1 MVQNDL
7 VCSNHFLKQNSFIF
21 FQLKGI
27 GRVLIPRFFRT
38 LFDGG
43 VNEVYFQLKQT
54 KEIFHNTTL
63 SLDCEQASMITCF
76 GKPPHIKVCTEGHLI
91 LEYTFDDLMR
101 IKSWHFAIKQFRE
114 LIPRSIVAI
123 PVGF

>member
-1 MVQNDL
+1 MDQNDL
-7 VCSNHFLKQNSFIF
+7 VYSILLLFQNQLSFLLI
-21 FQLKGI
+21 KGI

-54 KEIFHNTTL
+54 KEIFHNPTL

-76 GKPPHIKVCTEGHLI
+76 GKPPYIKV
-91 LEYTFDDLMR
+91 
-101 IKSWHFAIKQFRE
+101 
-114 LIPRSIVAI
+114 
-123 PVGF
+123 

>member
-1 MVQNDL
+1 MDPNVL
-7 VCSNHFLKQNSFIF
+7 VCFFFLNPNSFFILF
-21 FQLKGI
+21 RIQGI

-54 KEIFHNTTL
+54 KESFHSPIL

-76 GKPPHIKVCTEGHLI
+76 GKPPYIKVRFNHRFNLSRFFC
-91 LEYTFDDLMR
+91 
-101 IKSWHFAIKQFRE
+101 
-114 LIPRSIVAI
+114 
-123 PVGF
+123 